1 LVVVRCGPLLSVEGS
16 AMRTFVQGSGPER
29 KLCALEV
36 EGTRLK
42 IYQKK
47 AEGTTKKFVKELGD
61 ETEAR
66 AEAERMVGD
75 LRARGYVEQSSSSS
89 RPKKAG
95 SASSASSGSLQ
106 AADISSSAYDDVEP
120 AGPVLGRLA
129 TAPAA
134 SAAETGKAKAKK
146 AGGKKKKKKQAANP
160 DGLDKRV
167 LAGIGAV
174 CLGVAG
180 FLGYM
185 AYDVFLKPPSIVGTW
200 AGSMMEFEIG
210 HPIVRTAYQ
219 LVLDDKQHASMTLQE
234 KYTSTGTYTVQGNR
248 LKLALKPEPLKGEEK
263 EDGEDGAGAKFEPE
277 TETREYKISL
287 GRVTL
292 DLYDPETGKQVVQLL
307 RFREPPV
314 VASGS
319 AAKQGKDLAV
329 GPIGEPDK
337 AADAQLATVE
347 FAPKDTAFRLRHP
360 AGWEVET
367 GSRPDNSYSWANITK
382 GSAKILVS
390 ADVQGSLI
398 SGSDTAGQFE
408 EGSPLAPVHRAHEH
422 HLKAVASGY
431 SDYKESD
438 PTLFKGAGLGE
449 GRIAVYN
456 ATESGLLGG
465 KLRGYRVT
473 LLTNDRRITLLCEC
487 PPGEFE
493 KFKPTFLAV
502 CRSVAR

>member
-1 LVVVRCGPLLSVEGS
+1 
-16 AMRTFVQGSGPER
+16 MRTFVQGSGPER
-29 KLCALEV
+29 KLYAIEV
-36 EGTRLK
+36 DGTRLK

-47 AEGTTKKFVKELGD
+47 AEGTTKKFVKELED
-61 ETEAR
+61 ETEAL
-66 AEAERMVGD
+66 AEAERMVAD

-89 RPKKAG
+89 SRAKRAG
-95 SASSASSGSLQ
+95 SASSGSLQ

-129 TAPAA
+129 SAPAA
-134 SAAETGKAKAKK
+134 SAAESGKAKAKK
-146 AGGKKKKKKQAANP
+146 AGGKKKKKKQAADP

-180 FLGYM
+180 FFGYM

-200 AGSMMEFEIG
+200 AGSMIEFEIG
-210 HPIVRTAYQ
+210 HPIIHTEYQ
-219 LVLDDKQHASMTLQE
+219 LVLDEQKHASMTLQE

-248 LKLALKPEPLKGEEK
+248 LKLALKPEPDKDDEKVVDKGE
-263 EDGEDGAGAKFEPE
+263 GEGGDEAKFEPQ

-307 RFREPPV
+307 RFRAPPV

-382 GSAKILVS
+382 GAAKILVS

-431 SDYKESD
+431 SDYKESE

-487 PPGEFE
+487 PPGEFA
-493 KFKPTFLAV
+493 KNKPTFLAV